1 MNKNKYRISQQ
12 AIDDLEN
19 IWVYTLNKWSKEQA
33 DRYYDL
39 IIGEIEFIADNFMS
53 GKSAEQTRKNYR
65 VTKIKSHLIFY
76 RKIED
81 DIVEIVRIL
90 HQRMDI
96 KKTIKI
102 KIHTRMASISLLAI
116 AYTENSPRA
125 HFQPV

>member
-1 MNKNKYRISQQ
+1 MSKNQYRISQE
-12 AIDDLEN
+12 AIKDLKN

-39 IIGEIEFIADNFMS
+39 IISEIEFIADNFLT
-53 GKSAEQTRKNYR
+53 GKSVEQTRKNYR

-76 RKIED
+76 RKVEN

-96 KKTIKI
+96 KKRLK
-102 KIHTRMASISLLAI
+102 
-116 AYTENSPRA
+116 
-125 HFQPV
+125 

>member
-1 MNKNKYRISQQ
+1 MNKNQYRISQE
-12 AIDDLEN
+12 AIKDLKN

-39 IIGEIEFIADNFMS
+39 IISEIEFIADNFLT

-76 RKIED
+76 RKVEN

-96 KKTIKI
+96 KKRLK
-102 KIHTRMASISLLAI
+102 
-116 AYTENSPRA
+116 
-125 HFQPV
+125 